1 MDTLFVDLFRH
12 GEPALKGVYLG
23 RTDSPLS
30 VKGQS
35 TCEAVL
41 ANGEWDLVVSS
52 PLKRALESA
61 RWLANTRQI
70 ELQVWD
76 ELQELD
82 FGDWDGVSF
91 EQVYSENPVAAD
103 KFWQAPQDYP
113 APNGE
118 TIQQFKQ
125 RIAMVKERLLKL
137 PEKKVLVVTHGGV
150 IRCLIGDILGIEAD
164 HWRRIAI
171 DYAHFTKLRFD
182 YDSKQCWP
190 QLLSSNIQHLPDS
203 VV

>member
-1 MDTLFVDLFRH
+1 MKTLFVDLFRH
-12 GEPALKGVYLG
+12 GEPELKGVYLG

-30 VKGQS
+30 AKGQS

-52 PLKRALESA
+52 PLQRALKSA

-82 FGDWDGVSF
+82 FGDWDGVGF
-91 EQVYSENPVAAD
+91 EQVYSEDPVAAD
-103 KFWQAPQDYP
+103 NFWQAPQDFP

-125 RIAMVKERLLKL
+125 RIAKVKEQLLQL
-137 PEKKVLVVTHGGV
+137 SEKKVLVVTHGGV
-150 IRCLIGDILGIEAD
+150 IRGLIGSLLGMEAD
-164 HWRRIAI
+164 QWSKIAI
-171 DYAHFTKLRFD
+171 DYAHFSKLRFD
-182 YDSKQCWP
+182 YDTKQCWP
-190 QLLSSNIQHLPDS
+190 QLLSSNIRSPF
-203 VV
+203 